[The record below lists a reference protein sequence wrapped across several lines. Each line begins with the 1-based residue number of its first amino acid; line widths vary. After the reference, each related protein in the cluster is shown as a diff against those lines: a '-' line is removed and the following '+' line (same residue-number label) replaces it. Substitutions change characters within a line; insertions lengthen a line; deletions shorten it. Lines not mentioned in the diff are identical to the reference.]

1 MRTHLSEKQVAIMG
15 RSGWAAVNHAR
26 EYEEGV
32 MVDIRFSMLN
42 PGRAD
47 LVTSLKLKLSAYDK
61 HPQHFGSIC
70 TSVAAGTVIGVYK
83 RYLLRRQARRQA
95 SVQILRRQQGYI
107 LIMGRSF
114 HFLYVARNLSVFSLF
129 LPP

>member
-1 MRTHLSEKQVAIMG
+1 MG
-15 RSGWAAVNHAR
+15 RSGWADVNHAR

-32 MVDIRFSMLN
+32 MVEIRFSMLN

-61 HPQHFGSIC
+61 HPRYFGLVY
-70 TSVAAGTVIGVYK
+70 TSAAADTDFGVYK
-83 RYLLRRQARRQA
+83 RYLLRRQARKQA
-95 SVQILRRQQGYI
+95 SVQILHRQQGYI
-107 LIMGRSF
+107 VIMGRCF
-114 HFLYVARNLSVFSLF
+114 VFLYVSRTLRFFSLL